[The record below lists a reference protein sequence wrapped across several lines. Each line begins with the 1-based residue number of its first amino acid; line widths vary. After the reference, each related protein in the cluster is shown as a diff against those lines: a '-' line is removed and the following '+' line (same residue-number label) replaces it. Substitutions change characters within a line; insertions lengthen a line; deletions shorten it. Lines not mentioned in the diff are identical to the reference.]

1 MINEGVTVGVTEGGN
16 QGKSRIRTEAGGGE
30 AYTAV
35 IQLVSDLALITHQ
48 TTRLS
53 TGMHTGAPDIST
65 WRP

>member
-16 QGKSRIRTEAGGGE
+16 QGKSRIRTEAGE